1 MQKKKDFGRY
11 TASDVIKMKSKTN
24 YKHLDNMKDVD
35 IDFSDIPELS
45 DEFWKN
51 IKMLKPSKKE
61 MISLRIDKDILD
73 WFRRYGRGYQGYMNA
88 ILKSFV
94 ESTRNTK
101 LP

>member
-1 MQKKKDFGRY
+1 MPKRKNSGTY
-11 TASDVIKMKSKTN
+11 TASDIAKMKSRTN
-24 YKHLDNMKDVD
+24 YKRLDNMKDEE

-51 IKMLKPSKKE
+51 VRMLRPSKKE

-73 WFRRYGRGYQGYMNA
+73 WFRKHGKGYQGYMNA

-94 ESTRNTK
+94 ESIKPNS
-101 LP
+101 